1 MWSFRNRRL
10 RFALFR
16 LRGLAFGLGLLACWL
31 LGRVRGVWG
40 IFLLGKTT
48 RCAQTSFS
56 LPEKYP
62 TPPYR
67 RAAQE
72 YRGQKQ
78 RKYPEVRVI
87 VAPNRAFPFLGA
99 KTASAF
105 IKRKPAIARR
115 RGVAVGFF
123 AGKRCLSEA
132 SCFSKKNPT
141 ATPQARPHNRKSGS
155 PNQRPPAKQTG
166 QEPKPDLVET
176 CLNGSNFSTGR
187 VIPTG
192 PAPLP

>member
-132 SCFSKKNPT
+132 SCFSKKIQQPPRKPARTTGSLGAQTNARPQNK
-141 ATPQARPHNRKSGS
+141 QARS
-155 PNQRPPAKQTG
+155 PNQTSLR
-166 QEPKPDLVET
+166 LV
-176 CLNGSNFSTGR
+176 
-187 VIPTG
+187 
-192 PAPLP
+192 